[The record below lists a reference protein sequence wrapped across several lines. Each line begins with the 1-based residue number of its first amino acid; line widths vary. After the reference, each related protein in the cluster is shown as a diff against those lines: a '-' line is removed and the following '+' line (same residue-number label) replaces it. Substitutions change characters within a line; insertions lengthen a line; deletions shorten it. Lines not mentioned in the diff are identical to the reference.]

1 MLGSPLFRKVSGIEL
16 HRDATGGTGTN
27 QGGCLGS
34 IFVMF
39 AGGLTH
45 LPRLVWFLL
54 WLAATLGAV
63 AVGGAMLVLPA

>member
-1 MLGSPLFRKVSGIEL
+1 M
-16 HRDATGGTGTN
+16 N

-39 AGGLTH
+39 AGGLTR

>member
-1 MLGSPLFRKVSGIEL
+1 MVSDDGAKL
-16 HRDATGGTGTN
+16 
-27 QGGCLGS
+27 S
-34 IFVMF
+34 
-39 AGGLTH
+39 GLTH